1 MTPLEILAD
10 ATSGADTGF
19 LSGGGETGA
28 LMRRHDWSQ
37 TPLGPLESWPQSLR
51 TSVSTCLN
59 SRFAILVWWGSELV
73 MLYNDAYVPIIGT
86 KHPEAMGAA
95 GRKVWPEIWHII
107 GPMLEGVLS
116 RGEATW
122 SDNLLLEL
130 VRDGYPEECYFTFSY
145 SPIRDESGGI
155 GGIFTPVQE
164 TTGQV
169 IGERRLR
176 TLRDLA
182 GAARAPKTVSVDDV
196 CRVSAETLR
205 ANPHDIPF
213 AAFYLFSESG
223 EARLAASAGFPGD
236 SVPAFFADAT
246 HCSSPEIVGV
256 PFELEGIP
264 QGAWPVPPREAMVL
278 PLAPAGQ
285 RLGALI
291 LGVSPRKRLD
301 DDYRSFFSLVA
312 GHVSTALAEVCA
324 LEQERRRS
332 EALAELDRAKTAFF
346 SNVSHEFRTP
356 LTLMLGPLEEIL
368 GMEAPLPLPVREMAS
383 VTYRNG
389 LRLQKLVNTLLEFSR
404 IEAGRV
410 QACYEPTD
418 LATLTAELASAFES
432 VMRRAG
438 LRYSV
443 DCPPLPE
450 PVYVD
455 QEMWEKVVLNLL
467 SNALKYTFD
476 GEVRVRLSVRDGGA
490 ELSIADSGT
499 GIPEDQLPYL
509 FERFHRVDGA
519 RGRTQEGTGIGLA
532 VVSELTKLHGG
543 TVGVSSEVGAGSTF
557 TVFVPFGSAHLPQD
571 RLRAPRTLASTA
583 LRAESYVG
591 EAARWLPDVAAST
604 PVTEDPDLAAAARN
618 APAVDA
624 KPDGRILVVDDN
636 ADMRGYIAR
645 LLASRYEVELV
656 ANGEEA
662 LAGALRHPPDLVLS
676 DVMMPRLDGFELM
689 RALRANPRTSSLPVI
704 LLSARAGEEARIEGL
719 DEGATDYLVKPF
731 TARELLARVGAH
743 LEMARARRGAAQRE
757 ADLRAEAERARDRVI
772 SILESIT
779 DGFFTLDSEWRFTY
793 VNDAAVKLLGKPLED
808 ILGRSHWEL
817 YSAAVGSLL
826 EREYRRAARDKVP
839 VDFENLYEP
848 WQRWFSIKAYPAE
861 TGGLSVYFRDITE
874 HKLAGQTARESQDR
888 LRAMAD
894 LTRSVVEASPYAVE
908 VLDGDGQTVLIN
920 HQGRQLRAAGVSW
933 LEFWSDRDRAKAE
946 ECFATVLAGNSAHFA
961 ASTVASGGATA
972 WLEVSATP
980 LLDAD
985 GDVSRVLCITRDVTA
1000 ERKAEEDLRQ
1010 TAKLESLGVM
1020 AGGIAH
1026 DFNNLLT
1033 GILGNASLLSDVVP
1047 EPDRD
1052 LAEDIILASER
1063 AADLTRQMLAFAGK
1077 GRFQITKTDMSN
1089 LVRELLRLVRPSI
1102 ERNVEIRLELQEGC
1116 IVEGDASQLQQVIM
1130 NLLIN
1135 AGEAMEGTPGLIVVR
1150 TGKSTEA
1157 EGEFVYIE
1165 VTDNGK
1171 GMDEATQAKIF
1182 DPFFTTKFTG
1192 RGLGLAA
1199 VSGIVRGHKGMMG
1212 VQSEPGLGTMFRVL
1226 FPSFVPK
1233 PAEEEASSPAR
1244 KTLGVVLLVDDE
1256 AIVRRVGGEVLK
1268 RHGYEVRLASD
1279 GREALESFRAAHR
1292 EIDVI
1297 VLDMVM
1303 PVMSGEVALRQI
1315 REINDSVPVIVCSG
1329 YNEVEVIRRFTTQ
1342 KVAAFLQKPYS
1353 ATQLLEKVQT
1363 ILCAGV

>member
-1 MTPLEILAD
+1 M
-10 ATSGADTGF
+10 
-19 LSGGGETGA
+19 
-28 LMRRHDWSQ
+28 
-37 TPLGPLESWPQSLR
+37 
-51 TSVSTCLN
+51 
-59 SRFAILVWWGSELV
+59 
-73 MLYNDAYVPIIGT
+73 
-86 KHPEAMGAA
+86 
-95 GRKVWPEIWHII
+95 
-107 GPMLEGVLS
+107 
-116 RGEATW
+116 
-122 SDNLLLEL
+122 
-130 VRDGYPEECYFTFSY
+130 
-145 SPIRDESGGI
+145 
-155 GGIFTPVQE
+155 
-164 TTGQV
+164 
-169 IGERRLR
+169 
-176 TLRDLA
+176 
-182 GAARAPKTVSVDDV
+182 
-196 CRVSAETLR
+196 
-205 ANPHDIPF
+205 
-213 AAFYLFSESG
+213 
-223 EARLAASAGFPGD
+223 
-236 SVPAFFADAT
+236 
-246 HCSSPEIVGV
+246 
-256 PFELEGIP
+256 
-264 QGAWPVPPREAMVL
+264 
-278 PLAPAGQ
+278 
-285 RLGALI
+285 
-291 LGVSPRKRLD
+291 SPR
-301 DDYRSFFSLVA
+301 
-312 GHVSTALAEVCA
+312 
-324 LEQERRRS
+324 
-332 EALAELDRAKTAFF
+332 
-346 SNVSHEFRTP
+346 
-356 LTLMLGPLEEIL
+356 IW
-368 GMEAPLPLPVREMAS
+368 
-383 VTYRNG
+383 
-389 LRLQKLVNTLLEFSR
+389 
-404 IEAGRV
+404 
-410 QACYEPTD
+410 
-418 LATLTAELASAFES
+418 ATLTAELASAFES
-432 VMRRAG
+432 AMRRAG

-543 TVGVSSEVGAGSTF
+543 TVGVRSEVGGKHLHG
-557 TVFVPFGSAHLPQD
+557 FVPFGSAHLPQD

-826 EREYRRAARDKVP
+826 EREYRRAVRDKVP

-1171 GMDEATQAKIF
+1171 GMDEATQGEDLRSVLHHQVHGARA
-1182 DPFFTTKFTG
+1182 G
-1192 RGLGLAA
+1192 SRGGFRYRARA
-1199 VSGIVRGHKGMMG
+1199 QRNDG

-1233 PAEEEASSPAR
+1233 PAEEESSSPAR

-1256 AIVRRVGGEVLK
+1256 AIVRRVGG
-1268 RHGYEVRLASD
+1268 
-1279 GREALESFRAAHR
+1279 
-1292 EIDVI
+1292 
-1297 VLDMVM
+1297 
-1303 PVMSGEVALRQI
+1303 
-1315 REINDSVPVIVCSG
+1315 
-1329 YNEVEVIRRFTTQ
+1329 RF
-1342 KVAAFLQKPYS
+1342 
-1353 ATQLLEKVQT
+1353 
-1363 ILCAGV
+1363 